1 MENSLAC
8 LLRGDRM
15 DKSEF
20 VKYLDELFKAHS
32 FKKKGTQWSFSNDEI
47 IKIIKLSKSNYGNY
61 YHIDYGFIIKNL
73 ELGRLVMHIYHRL
86 SSLDQGESIRIKE
99 LLDFEIPIPDEDRK
113 NELKKF
119 IEREIFG
126 MFNKIHTEEDLL
138 MELKKRDHLND
149 IPLRVK
155 KYFGLEDADEC

>member
-1 MENSLAC
+1 MSRLYH
-8 LLRGDRM
+8 LTSWHSDK
-15 DKSEF
+15 KSEQCH
-20 VKYLDELFKAHS
+20 VK
-32 FKKKGTQWSFSNDEI
+32 QNC
-47 IKIIKLSKSNYGNY
+47 
-61 YHIDYGFIIKNL
+61 NL
-73 ELGRLVMHIYHRL
+73 Y
-86 SSLDQGESIRIKE
+86 
-99 LLDFEIPIPDEDRK
+99 RK

-149 IPLRVK
+149 IPLCVK

>member
-1 MENSLAC
+1 MENSFAC

-20 VKYLDELFKAHS
+20 IKYLDDLFKSHS
-32 FKKKGTQWSFSNDEI
+32 FKKRGNQWSFSNDEI
-47 IKIIKLSKSNYGNY
+47 IKIIRLSKSRYGNFY
-61 YHIDYGFIIKNL
+61 YIYYGFIIKNL
-73 ELGRLVMHIYHRL
+73 ELGRSMMHVSHGL
-86 SSLDQGESIRIKE
+86 GSLDDKENARIME
-99 LLDFEIPIPDEDRK
+99 LLDFDLSIPDEDRK

-149 IPLRVK
+149 IPLCVK
-155 KYFGLEDADEC
+155 KYFKLEDVDEC

>member
-20 VKYLDELFKAHS
+20 VKYLDELFKAYS
-32 FKKKGTQWSFSNDEI
+32 FKKKGNRWSFSNDEI
-47 IKIIKLSKSNYGNY
+47 IKVIELLKSRYGNFY
-61 YHIDYGFIIKNL
+61 YIYYGFIIKNL
-73 ELGRLVMHIYHRL
+73 ELDGCKEHVSHGLG
-86 SSLDQGESIRIKE
+86 SLDEKENARIKE
-99 LLDFEIPIPDEDRK
+99 LLDFEISIPDEDRK

-126 MFNKIHTEEDLL
+126 MFDKIHTEKDLL

-149 IPLRVK
+149 IPLTVK
-155 KYFGLEDADEC
+155 KYFGLPED